1 MINPQDVLTITALDL
16 LLDEGVSADFSHL
29 IMAIEGCATYGEIA
43 TSIDQW
49 LEVNPAIEDQYN
61 PLRQRL
67 EQGKEREKS
76 RCFQGIKENPQDP
89 ESVHRETI
97 TILTNKLRERSV
109 PKPPAPQ
116 PPQTYDRP

>member
-16 LLDEGVSADFSHL
+16 LLDEEVSADFSHL

-49 LEVNPAIEDQYN
+49 LEVNPAIEEKYN
-61 PLRQRL
+61 SILARL
-67 EQGKEREKS
+67 EPRKEAVDKF
-76 RCFQGIKENPQDP
+76 FQGIEENPQDP
-89 ESVHRETI
+89 ESVHRQKI
-97 TILTNKLRERSV
+97 TLLTNKLRKCSV

-116 PPQTYDRP
+116 PPQAHDRP